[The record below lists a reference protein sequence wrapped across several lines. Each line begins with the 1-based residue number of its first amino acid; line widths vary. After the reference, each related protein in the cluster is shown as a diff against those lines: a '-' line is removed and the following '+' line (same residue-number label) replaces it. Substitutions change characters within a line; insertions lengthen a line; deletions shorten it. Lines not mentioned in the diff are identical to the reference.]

1 MTVTYYNVDIPD
13 KDEEN
18 ACEHDPLKPKSNE
31 QIEIEFLQETE
42 FELLPL
48 GARGLKPSLL
58 SKLARVYPGGSKGPE
73 KRRTRRRKGRYS
85 AWRSPCRVYPAF

>member
-1 MTVTYYNVDIPD
+1 MTVTSYNVDIPD

-42 FELLPL
+42 FELRPL

-58 SKLARVYPGGSKGPE
+58 SKLARVYPGGSKGLE
-73 KRRTRRRKGRYS
+73 KRRTRRRKG
-85 AWRSPCRVYPAF
+85 